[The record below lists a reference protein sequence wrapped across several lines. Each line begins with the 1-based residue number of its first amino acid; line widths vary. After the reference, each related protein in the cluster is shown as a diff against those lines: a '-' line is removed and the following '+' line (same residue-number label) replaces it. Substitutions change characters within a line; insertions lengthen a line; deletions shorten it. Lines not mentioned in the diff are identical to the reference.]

1 MRPLALLTLAA
12 ALAACTTLDQ
22 QLAQQCRD
30 RGIADNTPEMSD
42 CVQRLATQ
50 ANAARPPTV
59 PPTFGGRVGCYPSK
73 NSGVV
78 C

>member
-1 MRPLALLTLAA
+1 MRPLALLILAA
-12 ALAACTTLDQ
+12 ALAACTSLDE

-30 RGIADNTPEMSD
+30 RGITDGTAAMSD